1 MHSVAKD
8 FSSMTGN
15 RGVFCWREM
24 ILLFKYLYEVTFV
37 AEAESVACLID
48 GFARSSILRR
58 L

>member
-15 RGVFCWREM
+15 RGVFCWCEM

-37 AEAESVACLID
+37 AEAECVACLID
-48 GFARSSILRR
+48 GFAHREHCF
-58 L
+58 